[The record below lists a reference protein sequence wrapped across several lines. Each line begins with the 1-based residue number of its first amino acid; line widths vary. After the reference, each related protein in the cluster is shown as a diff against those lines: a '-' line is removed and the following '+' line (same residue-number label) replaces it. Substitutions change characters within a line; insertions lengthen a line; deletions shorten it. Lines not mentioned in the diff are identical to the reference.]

1 MSTLYSQTLTADS
14 GAPPY
19 SGWKVSS
26 GSLPPGLTLN
36 STNGTIAGTPTSAAG
51 SPFSFSVTVSDSR
64 GSTSAPKSLS
74 ISIVSATPTLRIV
87 SLSPSSRSAGS
98 AGFTLAVSGT
108 GFATG
113 AVVQWNGQPLSTT
126 LVSATQ
132 LTAAVTADRIT
143 TPGSA
148 AITVVSQNV
157 TSAPVAFPITDRLT
171 ITSLNPSSR
180 TAGTATF
187 MLTVNGTGFATGA
200 VVQWNGQ
207 PLSTTLV
214 SATQLTATVTADRIT
229 APGFAAITVFSQ
241 NVTSASV
248 VFPITDRPNIT
259 SLNPSSR
266 TAGTATFTLTV
277 NGTGFAT
284 GAVVQ
289 WNGQP
294 LSTTFVGSNNRP
306 QRCPPIGY
314 QRQVLRPSQS
324 FPRM

>member
-1 MSTLYSQTLTADS
+1 M
-14 GAPPY
+14 
-19 SGWKVSS
+19 
-26 GSLPPGLTLN
+26 
-36 STNGTIAGTPTSAAG
+36 
-51 SPFSFSVTVSDSR
+51 
-64 GSTSAPKSLS
+64 
-74 ISIVSATPTLRIV
+74 
-87 SLSPSSRSAGS
+87 
-98 AGFTLAVSGT
+98 
-108 GFATG
+108 
-113 AVVQWNGQPLSTT
+113 
-126 LVSATQ
+126 
-132 LTAAVTADRIT
+132 
-143 TPGSA
+143 
-148 AITVVSQNV
+148 

-207 PLSTTLV
+207 PLSTTFV

-229 APGFAAITVFSQ
+229 TPGSAAITVVSQ

-248 VFPITDRPNIT
+248 AFPITDRPTIT

-294 LSTTFVGSNNRP
+294 LSTTFVGATQLTATVTADRITTPGSAAITVVSQNVTSAPVAFPITDRP
-306 QRCPPIGY
+306 TITSLNPSSRTAGTASFTLTVNGTGFATGAVVQWNGQPLSTTFVGATQLTATAPADRITTPGSAAITVVS
-314 QRQVLRPSQS
+314 QNVTSAQVS
-324 FPRM
+324 FHYH